1 MTNKFEQRYVID
13 LAGRLVS
20 KSRPHKEVARALSK
34 CIELQEPGFCWD
46 VESNSMVDEYLRN
59 ADDVPQA
66 AWKALGTQIASYT
79 SNAGEGF
86 AGDTGLAAPDR
97 IAQNIA
103 ALAAHVSLD
112 ADEEKIFH
120 LAIRAAISPEV
131 ENLCSSLT
139 HYAGLPSE
147 ETLVHLTGI
156 PINRVRKAI
165 APTAKLMIHG
175 LLQYEEPPT
184 YRLGIEPPARLL
196 KALEP
201 PAHGLT
207 DIMDGLFAAVEPA
220 TVSWDDFG
228 HIGPG
233 RELTLRIL
241 QGALKGREKGINIL
255 LHGVPG
261 TGKTEFCKVLGRQLG
276 ASLLAVGEADDD
288 GEEPNRRER
297 LQQLRLAQRM
307 FSGQGNTV
315 ILFDEMEDVLKDGFA
330 GSPGGA
336 GGGDRRAIGSKV
348 HMNRLFETN
357 AVPTLWTTNDI
368 ESCDPAL
375 MRRITLTLELRTPPV
390 NVRARIWRR
399 LAKQHDVPL
408 SQEQCREF
416 AKSMRDAPALASSAL
431 RTARIARGGVDDVR
445 RAASALARAVRGGRL
460 PPPATGGHERFDP
473 QLANADHDLD
483 MVTSRIVA
491 SWAKAGNG
499 AVGNNAKRDDIE
511 ANTGNPTDGINDP
524 APNERVVDSDVAKG
538 ANGAGR
544 ANGTDSINVAAD
556 DDGSNRDNNRGSSVG
571 GGGISVAGE
580 GGNCGGGVGGV
591 GINARG
597 TGVNASSVNDANG
610 MGGLCLS
617 GAPGTGKSA
626 FARYLADR
634 LDMQVLER
642 RASDILSCFVGGTE
656 HMIAEAF
663 AEARETGAFLIFDEV
678 DSLLGSR
685 EHATQSWELSQ
696 VNEMLTW
703 MESHPLPFACTTNLR
718 GRLDAATVR
727 RFALHIDFRPLSLAQ
742 RRACFERFF
751 SCAPAECAESLAAFD
766 KLTPGDFAVVAKRVN
781 LLGLTDSRDIVAE
794 LRRVQETKPGGGVAM
809 GFSAAA

>member
-79 SNAGEGF
+79 SNENEGVAEGEGVADGKGF
-86 AGDTGLAAPDR
+86 AESENPAAPDR
-97 IAQNIA
+97 LAQNVA

-139 HYAGLPSE
+139 HYAGVPSE

-156 PINRVRKAI
+156 PIKRVRKAI
-165 APTAKLMIHG
+165 APTAKLMLHG

-184 YRLGIEPPARLL
+184 YRLGVEPPARLL

-201 PAHGLT
+201 PAHGLS

-241 QGALKGREKGINIL
+241 RGALEGGERGINIL

-445 RAASALARAVRGGRL
+445 FAASALARAVRGGRL
-460 PPPATGGHERFDP
+460 PPPATTGHERFDP
-473 QLANADHDLD
+473 HLANADHDLD
-483 MVTSRIVA
+483 MVTKRIVA

-499 AVGNNAKRDDIE
+499 AG
-511 ANTGNPTDGINDP
+511 
-524 APNERVVDSDVAKG
+524 G
-538 ANGAGR
+538 ADR
-544 ANGTDSINVAAD
+544 ANCTDSIDVGVA
-556 DDGSNRDNNRGSSVG
+556 G
-571 GGGISVAGE
+571 GGG
-580 GGNCGGGVGGV
+580 GNRSGNRGNRLGGVSINVRGAGV
-591 GINARG
+591 DAR
-597 TGVNASSVNDANG
+597 SINDANA

-642 RASDILSCFVGGTE
+642 RASDLLNCFVGGTE
-656 HMIAEAF
+656 RMIADAF

-703 MESHPLPFACTTNLR
+703 MESHTLPFACTTNLR

-742 RRACFERFF
+742 RRTCFERFF
-751 SCAPAECAESLAAFD
+751 SCAPTESAESLAAFD

-781 LLGLTDSRDIVAE
+781 LLGITDSLDIVAE

>member
-1 MTNKFEQRYVID
+1 MTNKFEQRYVIG

-46 VESNSMVDEYLRN
+46 SESNSMVDEYLRN

-79 SNAGEGF
+79 SNQGEGVADDKGF
-86 AGDTGLAAPDR
+86 AESENPAAPDR

-131 ENLCSSLT
+131 ESLCSSLT

-184 YRLGIEPPARLL
+184 YRLGVEPPARLL
-196 KALEP
+196 KAMEP
-201 PAHGLT
+201 PAHGLS
-207 DIMDGLFAAVEPA
+207 DIMEGLFAAVEPA

-233 RELTLRIL
+233 RELALRIL
-241 QGALKGREKGINIL
+241 QGALEGREKGINIL
-255 LHGVPG
+255 FHGVPG
-261 TGKTEFCKVLGRQLG
+261 TGKTEFCKVLGRRLG

-315 ILFDEMEDVLKDGFA
+315 ILFDEMEDILKDGFA

-368 ESCDPAL
+368 ESCDSAL

-390 NVRARIWRR
+390 NVRARIWSR

-408 SQEQCREF
+408 SREQCREF

-431 RTARIARGGVDDVR
+431 RTARIARGGIDDVR
-445 RAASALARAVRGGRL
+445 LAAGALARAVRGGRL
-460 PPPATGGHERFDP
+460 PPPVTTGHERFDP
-473 QLANADHDLD
+473 HLANADHDLG
-483 MVTSRIVA
+483 MVTRSIVA

-499 AVGNNAKRDDIE
+499 AGGADRTN
-511 ANTGNPTDGINDP
+511 
-524 APNERVVDSDVAKG
+524 G
-538 ANGAGR
+538 AN
-544 ANGTDSINVAAD
+544 SINVADIAAD
-556 DDGSNRDNNRGSSVG
+556 DSRNRDSDKRSNV
-571 GGGISVAGE
+571 
-580 GGNCGGGVGGV
+580 
-591 GINARG
+591 
-597 TGVNASSVNDANG
+597 
-610 MGGLCLS
+610 GGLCLS

-656 HMIAEAF
+656 HRIADAF

-718 GRLDAATVR
+718 GRLDAATMR

-742 RRACFERFF
+742 RRACFKRFF
-751 SCAPAECAESLAAFD
+751 SCAPANGAESLAAFD
-766 KLTPGDFAVVAKRVN
+766 KLTPGDFAVVAKRVK
-781 LLGLTDSRDIVAE
+781 LLGITDSRDIVAE

>member
-1 MTNKFEQRYVID
+1 MTNKFEQRYLID

-20 KSRPHKEVARALSK
+20 ESRPHKDVARALSK
-34 CIELQEPGFCWD
+34 CVELQEPGLCWD
-46 VESNSMVDEYLRN
+46 PESNSMVNEYLGN
-59 ADDVPQA
+59 ADENVSAA

-79 SNAGEGF
+79 SKKGDGF
-86 AGDTGLAAPDR
+86 AEDEGLAAPDR
-97 IAQNIA
+97 LAQNIA
-103 ALAAHVSLD
+103 ALAAHMSLD

-120 LAIRAAISPEV
+120 LAVRAANSAEV

-139 HYAGLPSE
+139 HYAGVPSE
-147 ETLVHLTGI
+147 EALALLTGI
-156 PINRVRKAI
+156 PIKQVRRAI
-165 APTAKLMIHG
+165 APAAKLIMHG

-184 YRLGIEPPARLL
+184 YRLGVEPPNRLL
-196 KALEP
+196 GALEP

-233 RELTLRIL
+233 RELTFRIL
-241 QGALKGREKGINIL
+241 QGALEGCEKGINIL

-288 GEEPNRRER
+288 GEELNRRGR
-297 LQQLRLAQRM
+297 LQQLRLAQGM

-315 ILFDEMEDVLKDGFA
+315 ILFDEMEDILKDGFA
-330 GSPGGA
+330 DSP

-357 AVPTLWTTNDI
+357 SVPTLWTTNDI

-408 SQEQCREF
+408 SQEQCLEF

-431 RTARIARGGVDDVR
+431 RTARIVRGGVDDVR
-445 RAASALARAVRGGRL
+445 FAASALARAVRGGRL
-460 PPPATGGHERFDP
+460 PPPATTGHERFDP
-473 QLANADHDLD
+473 HLANADHDLD
-483 MVTSRIVA
+483 MVTKRIVA
-491 SWAKAGNG
+491 SWAKS
-499 AVGNNAKRDDIE
+499 E
-511 ANTGNPTDGINDP
+511 
-524 APNERVVDSDVAKG
+524 
-538 ANGAGR
+538 NGAGVADR
-544 ANGTDSINVAAD
+544 ANGTDSIDV
-556 DDGSNRDNNRGSSVG
+556 GVTG
-571 GGGISVAGE
+571 GGGNRS
-580 GGNCGGGVGGV
+580 GNRSGNRLGGVSINVRGAGV
-591 GINARG
+591 DACGA
-597 TGVNASSVNDANG
+597 GVNARSVNVRGAGVNARSINDANA

-634 LDMQVLER
+634 LEMQVLER
-642 RASDILSCFVGGTE
+642 RASDILNCFVGGTE
-656 HMIAEAF
+656 RMIADAF

-703 MESHPLPFACTTNLR
+703 MESHSLPFACTTNLR

-751 SCAPAECAESLAAFD
+751 SCAPAESAESLAAFD
-766 KLTPGDFAVVAKRVN
+766 KLTPGDFAVVAKRVK
-781 LLGLTDSRDIVAE
+781 LLGITDSLDIVAE

>member
-13 LAGRLVS
+13 LAGRLAS

-86 AGDTGLAAPDR
+86 AEDKSVAGDKGHAAPDR
-97 IAQNIA
+97 LAQNIA

-112 ADEEKIFH
+112 ADEENIFH

-131 ENLCSSLT
+131 ESLCSSLT

-184 YRLGIEPPARLL
+184 YRLGVEPPARLL

-201 PAHGLT
+201 PAHDLS

-233 RELTLRIL
+233 RELAHRIL
-241 QGALKGREKGINIL
+241 KGALEGRERGINIL

-330 GSPGGA
+330 GSLGGA

-368 ESCDPAL
+368 GSCDPAL

-416 AKSMRDAPALASSAL
+416 AKSMQDAPALASSAL

-445 RAASALARAVRGGRL
+445 LAASALARAVRGGRL
-460 PPPATGGHERFDP
+460 PPPATTDHERFDP
-473 QLANADHDLD
+473 HLANADHDLD
-483 MVTSRIVA
+483 MVTRRIVA
-491 SWAKAGNG
+491 IWAKAGNG
-499 AVGNNAKRDDIE
+499 AGGVDRANDTNSIDVGDSADGGKCG
-511 ANTGNPTDGINDP
+511 GN
-524 APNERVVDSDVAKG
+524 RDSDK
-538 ANGAGR
+538 R
-544 ANGTDSINVAAD
+544 
-556 DDGSNRDNNRGSSVG
+556 SSV
-571 GGGISVAGE
+571 
-580 GGNCGGGVGGV
+580 
-591 GINARG
+591 
-597 TGVNASSVNDANG
+597 
-610 MGGLCLS
+610 GGLCLS

-634 LDMQVLER
+634 LEMQVLER
-642 RASDILSCFVGGTE
+642 RASDLLNCFVGGTE
-656 HMIAEAF
+656 HMIADAF

-742 RRACFERFF
+742 RRACFKRFF
-751 SCAPAECAESLAAFD
+751 SCAPVDSAESLAAFD
-766 KLTPGDFAVVAKRVN
+766 KLTPGDFAVVAKRVK
-781 LLGLTDSRDIVAE
+781 LLGITNSRDIVAE

-809 GFSAAA
+809 GFSVAA

>member
-86 AGDTGLAAPDR
+86 AEGKSVAGDKGHAAPDR
-97 IAQNIA
+97 LAQNIA

-112 ADEEKIFH
+112 ADEENIFH
-120 LAIRAAISPEV
+120 LAIRAATSPEV
-131 ENLCSSLT
+131 ESLCSSLT
-139 HYAGLPSE
+139 HYAGLPGE

-165 APTAKLMIHG
+165 APTAKLMLHG

-184 YRLGIEPPARLL
+184 YRLGVEPPARLL

-241 QGALKGREKGINIL
+241 QGALEGGERGINIL

-276 ASLLAVGEADDD
+276 ASLLAVGEADED

-408 SQEQCREF
+408 SQRTMPRIRQIHAGCTGACEAAPF
-416 AKSMRDAPALASSAL
+416 A
-431 RTARIARGGVDDVR
+431 
-445 RAASALARAVRGGRL
+445 
-460 PPPATGGHERFDP
+460 
-473 QLANADHDLD
+473 
-483 MVTSRIVA
+483 
-491 SWAKAGNG
+491 
-499 AVGNNAKRDDIE
+499 
-511 ANTGNPTDGINDP
+511 
-524 APNERVVDSDVAKG
+524 
-538 ANGAGR
+538 
-544 ANGTDSINVAAD
+544 
-556 DDGSNRDNNRGSSVG
+556 
-571 GGGISVAGE
+571 
-580 GGNCGGGVGGV
+580 
-591 GINARG
+591 
-597 TGVNASSVNDANG
+597 
-610 MGGLCLS
+610 
-617 GAPGTGKSA
+617 
-626 FARYLADR
+626 
-634 LDMQVLER
+634 R
-642 RASDILSCFVGGTE
+642 RASP
-656 HMIAEAF
+656 
-663 AEARETGAFLIFDEV
+663 GA
-678 DSLLGSR
+678 
-685 EHATQSWELSQ
+685 
-696 VNEMLTW
+696 
-703 MESHPLPFACTTNLR
+703 
-718 GRLDAATVR
+718 
-727 RFALHIDFRPLSLAQ
+727 AL
-742 RRACFERFF
+742 
-751 SCAPAECAESLAAFD
+751 
-766 KLTPGDFAVVAKRVN
+766 
-781 LLGLTDSRDIVAE
+781 
-794 LRRVQETKPGGGVAM
+794 M
-809 GFSAAA
+809 M

>member
-46 VESNSMVDEYLRN
+46 AESNSMVDEYLRN

-79 SNAGEGF
+79 SNESEGVAEGEGVADDKGF
-86 AGDTGLAAPDR
+86 VESENPAAPDR
-97 IAQNIA
+97 LAQNIA

-184 YRLGIEPPARLL
+184 YRLGVEPPARLL

-241 QGALKGREKGINIL
+241 QGALEGGERGINIL

-408 SQEQCREF
+408 SREQCREF

-445 RAASALARAVRGGRL
+445 QAARALARAVRGGRL
-460 PPPATGGHERFDP
+460 PPPATTGHERFDP
-473 QLANADHDLD
+473 HLANADHDLD
-483 MVTSRIVA
+483 MVTKRIVA
-491 SWAKAGNG
+491 SWAKAGNRAGG
-499 AVGNNAKRDDIE
+499 AD
-511 ANTGNPTDGINDP
+511 
-524 APNERVVDSDVAKG
+524 
-538 ANGAGR
+538 R
-544 ANGTDSINVAAD
+544 ANGTNSINVADISD
-556 DDGSNRDNNRGSSVG
+556 DDSRNRDSDKRSSV
-571 GGGISVAGE
+571 
-580 GGNCGGGVGGV
+580 
-591 GINARG
+591 
-597 TGVNASSVNDANG
+597 
-610 MGGLCLS
+610 GGLCLS
-617 GAPGTGKSA
+617 GAPGTGKSV

-634 LDMQVLER
+634 LEMQALER
-642 RASDILSCFVGGTE
+642 RASDLLNCFVGGTE
-656 HMIAEAF
+656 HMIADAF

-703 MESHPLPFACTTNLR
+703 MESHPLPFACTTNLH

-727 RFALHIDFRPLSLAQ
+727 RFALHIEFRPLSLAQ
-742 RRACFERFF
+742 RRACFKRFF
-751 SCAPAECAESLAAFD
+751 SCAAAKSAESLAAFD
-766 KLTPGDFAVVAKRVN
+766 KLTPGDFAVVAKRVK
-781 LLGLTDSRDIVAE
+781 LLGITESRDIVAE

>member
-79 SNAGEGF
+79 SNAGESVAEGEGVADDKGF
-86 AGDTGLAAPDR
+86 VESENPAAPDR
-97 IAQNIA
+97 LAQNIA

-165 APTAKLMIHG
+165 APTAKLMLHG

-184 YRLGIEPPARLL
+184 YRLGVEPPARLL

-201 PAHGLT
+201 PAHGLS

-233 RELTLRIL
+233 RELALRIL
-241 QGALKGREKGINIL
+241 QGALEGGERGINIL

-315 ILFDEMEDVLKDGFA
+315 ILFDEMEDILKDGFA
-330 GSPGGA
+330 GSLGGA
-336 GGGDRRAIGSKV
+336 SGGDRRAIGSKV

-390 NVRARIWRR
+390 NVRARIWSR

-408 SQEQCREF
+408 SREQCREF

-445 RAASALARAVRGGRL
+445 LAASALARAVRGGRL
-460 PPPATGGHERFDP
+460 PPPATTGHERFDP
-473 QLANADHDLD
+473 HLANADHDLD
-483 MVTSRIVA
+483 MVTKRIVA
-491 SWAKAGNG
+491 SWAKA
-499 AVGNNAKRDDIE
+499 E
-511 ANTGNPTDGINDP
+511 
-524 APNERVVDSDVAKG
+524 
-538 ANGAGR
+538 NGAGGADR
-544 ANGTDSINVAAD
+544 ANGTDSINVTESAD
-556 DDGSNRDNNRGSSVG
+556 GGGSCGGNRDGNWG
-571 GGGISVAGE
+571 GGA
-580 GGNCGGGVGGV
+580 GGV
-591 GINARG
+591 GISVCDAGVDARG
-597 TGVNASSVNDANG
+597 AGVSASSVNDANG
-610 MGGLCLS
+610 MCGLCLS

-634 LDMQVLER
+634 LEMQVLER
-642 RASDILSCFVGGTE
+642 RASDLLNCFVGGTE
-656 HMIAEAF
+656 HMIADAF

-781 LLGLTDSRDIVAE
+781 LLGITDSRDIVAE
-794 LRRVQETKPGGGVAM
+794 LRRVQETKPGGGVAI

>member
-46 VESNSMVDEYLRN
+46 AESNSMVDEYLRN
-59 ADDVPQA
+59 ADDVPHA

-79 SNAGEGF
+79 SNESEGVAEGEGF
-86 AGDTGLAAPDR
+86 ADGKGFAESENPAAPDR
-97 IAQNIA
+97 LAQNVA

-112 ADEEKIFH
+112 ADEENIFH
-120 LAIRAAISPEV
+120 LAIRAATSPEV

-184 YRLGIEPPARLL
+184 YRLGVEPPARLL

-201 PAHGLT
+201 PAHGLS
-207 DIMDGLFAAVEPA
+207 DIMEGLFAAVEPA

-241 QGALKGREKGINIL
+241 QGALEGRERGINIL

-315 ILFDEMEDVLKDGFA
+315 ILFDEMEDILNDGFA
-330 GSPGGA
+330 GYPGGA

-390 NVRARIWRR
+390 NVRTRIWRR

-408 SQEQCREF
+408 SREQCREF

-431 RTARIARGGVDDVR
+431 RTARIARGGVNDVR
-445 RAASALARAVRGGRL
+445 LAASALARAVRGGRL
-460 PPPATGGHERFDP
+460 PPPATTGHERFDP
-473 QLANADHDLD
+473 HLANADHDLD
-483 MVTSRIVA
+483 MVTRRIVA

-499 AVGNNAKRDDIE
+499 AG
-511 ANTGNPTDGINDP
+511 
-524 APNERVVDSDVAKG
+524 G
-538 ANGAGR
+538 ADR
-544 ANGTDSINVAAD
+544 ANGDDNMNVTDSAD
-556 DDGSNRDNNRGSSVG
+556 GGSCNRDSDKRSSV
-571 GGGISVAGE
+571 
-580 GGNCGGGVGGV
+580 
-591 GINARG
+591 
-597 TGVNASSVNDANG
+597 
-610 MGGLCLS
+610 GGLCLS
-617 GAPGTGKSA
+617 GAPGAGKSA

-634 LDMQVLER
+634 LEMQVLER
-642 RASDILSCFVGGTE
+642 RGSDLLNCFVGGTE
-656 HMIAEAF
+656 HMIADAF

-727 RFALHIDFRPLSLAQ
+727 RFALHIDFRPLSLVQ
-742 RRACFERFF
+742 RRVCFERFF
-751 SCAPAECAESLAAFD
+751 SCAAAESAESLAAFD
-766 KLTPGDFAVVAKRVN
+766 KLTPGDFAVVAKRVK
-781 LLGLTDSRDIVAE
+781 LLGITESRDIVAE

>member
-1 MTNKFEQRYVID
+1 MID

-46 VESNSMVDEYLRN
+46 AESNSMVDEYLRN

-79 SNAGEGF
+79 SNEGESVAEGEG
-86 AGDTGLAAPDR
+86 AADDTGPAAPDR
-97 IAQNIA
+97 LAQNIA

-112 ADEEKIFH
+112 ADEENIFH
-120 LAIRAAISPEV
+120 LAIRAATSPEV

-139 HYAGLPSE
+139 HYAGLPGE

-165 APTAKLMIHG
+165 APTAKLMLHG

-184 YRLGIEPPARLL
+184 YRLGVEPPARLL

-241 QGALKGREKGINIL
+241 QGALEGRERGINIL

-315 ILFDEMEDVLKDGFA
+315 ILFDEMEDILKDGFA

-390 NVRARIWRR
+390 NVRARIWSR

-445 RAASALARAVRGGRL
+445 LAARALARAVRGGRL
-460 PPPATGGHERFDP
+460 PPSATGGHERFDP
-473 QLANADHDLD
+473 QLANADHDLG
-483 MVTSRIVA
+483 MVTRRIVA

-499 AVGNNAKRDDIE
+499 AG
-511 ANTGNPTDGINDP
+511 
-524 APNERVVDSDVAKG
+524 G
-538 ANGAGR
+538 ADR
-544 ANGTDSINVAAD
+544 ANGTDSIDVAD
-556 DDGSNRDNNRGSSVG
+556 STDGGNRDSNLDNNLDSNQ
-571 GGGISVAGE
+571 
-580 GGNCGGGVGGV
+580 GNSLGGV
-591 GINARG
+591 GINFRSA
-597 TGVNASSVNDANG
+597 GVDACDINDAHCV
-610 MGGLCLS
+610 GGLCLS

-634 LDMQVLER
+634 LEMQVLER
-642 RASDILSCFVGGTE
+642 RASDLLNCFVGGTE
-656 HMIAEAF
+656 HMIADAF

-751 SCAPAECAESLAAFD
+751 SCAPAESAESLAAFD
-766 KLTPGDFAVVAKRVN
+766 KLTPGDFAVVAKRVK
-781 LLGLTDSRDIVAE
+781 LLGITDSLDIVAE

>member
-46 VESNSMVDEYLRN
+46 SESNSMVDEYLRN

-66 AWKALGTQIASYT
+66 AWKALGAQIASYT
-79 SNAGEGF
+79 SNEGESVAEGKGVADGKGF
-86 AGDTGLAAPDR
+86 AESENPAAPDR
-97 IAQNIA
+97 LAQNIA

-120 LAIRAAISPEV
+120 LAIRAAISLEV
-131 ENLCSSLT
+131 ESLCSSLT

-165 APTAKLMIHG
+165 APTAKLMRHG

-184 YRLGIEPPARLL
+184 YRLGVEPPARLL

-201 PAHGLT
+201 PAHGLS

-241 QGALKGREKGINIL
+241 RGALEGGERGINIL

-288 GEEPNRRER
+288 GEEPSRQER

-315 ILFDEMEDVLKDGFA
+315 ILFDEMEDILKDGFA

-390 NVRARIWRR
+390 NVRARIWSR

-408 SQEQCREF
+408 SRERCREF

-431 RTARIARGGVDDVR
+431 RTARIARGGIDDVR
-445 RAASALARAVRGGRL
+445 LAARALARAVRGGRL
-460 PPPATGGHERFDP
+460 PPPATTGHELFDP

-483 MVTSRIVA
+483 MVTRRIVA
-491 SWAKAGNG
+491 SWARAGNG
-499 AVGNNAKRDDIE
+499 AGGADR
-511 ANTGNPTDGINDP
+511 
-524 APNERVVDSDVAKG
+524 
-538 ANGAGR
+538 ANGA
-544 ANGTDSINVAAD
+544 DSIDVAN
-556 DDGSNRDNNRGSSVG
+556 DGDNRGGNRGGNRDSNRGSSVG
-571 GGGISVAGE
+571 GVRINVRGSGVDVRSAGVDA
-580 GGNCGGGVGGV
+580 CGAGVDTCS
-591 GINARG
+591 I
-597 TGVNASSVNDANG
+597 NDAHG
-610 MGGLCLS
+610 VGGLCLS

-634 LDMQVLER
+634 LEMQVLER
-642 RASDILSCFVGGTE
+642 RASDLLNCFVGGTE
-656 HMIAEAF
+656 HMIADAF

-685 EHATQSWELSQ
+685 EYATQSWELSQ

-751 SCAPAECAESLAAFD
+751 SCAPAEGAESLAAFD
-766 KLTPGDFAVVAKRVN
+766 KLTPGDFALVAKRVN
-781 LLGLTDSRDIVAE
+781 LLGITESRDIVAE
-794 LRRVQETKPGGGVAM
+794 LRRVHETKPGGGVAM

>member
-1 MTNKFEQRYVID
+1 MTNKFEQQYVID

-79 SNAGEGF
+79 SNESEGVADDKGF
-86 AGDTGLAAPDR
+86 VKSENPAAPDR
-97 IAQNIA
+97 LAQNIA

-112 ADEEKIFH
+112 ADEENIFH
-120 LAIRAAISPEV
+120 LAIRAATSPEV

-139 HYAGLPSE
+139 HYAGLPGE

-184 YRLGIEPPARLL
+184 YRLGVEPPARLL

-201 PAHGLT
+201 PAHGLS
-207 DIMDGLFAAVEPA
+207 DIMEGLFAAVEPA

-233 RELTLRIL
+233 RELALRIL
-241 QGALKGREKGINIL
+241 QGALEGGERGINIL

-315 ILFDEMEDVLKDGFA
+315 ILFDEMEDILKDGFA

-348 HMNRLFETN
+348 HMNRIFETN

-431 RTARIARGGVDDVR
+431 RTAHIARGGVDDVR
-445 RAASALARAVRGGRL
+445 LAASALARAVRGGRL
-460 PPPATGGHERFDP
+460 PPPATTGHERFDP

-483 MVTSRIVA
+483 MVTKRIVT
-491 SWAKAGNG
+491 SWAKAENG
-499 AVGNNAKRDDIE
+499 VG
-511 ANTGNPTDGINDP
+511 
-524 APNERVVDSDVAKG
+524 G
-538 ANGAGR
+538 ADR
-544 ANGTDSINVAAD
+544 ANGTDSIDVGDSAD
-556 DDGSNRDNNRGSSVG
+556 GGNCGGNRDNNRGNSVG
-571 GGGISVAGE
+571 SVGINVAGDGE
-580 GGNCGGGVGGV
+580 GGNRGGGMGGV
-591 GINARG
+591 GISVCDA
-597 TGVNASSVNDANG
+597 GVSASSVNDASG

-634 LDMQVLER
+634 LEMQVLER
-642 RASDILSCFVGGTE
+642 RGSDLLSCFVGGTE
-656 HMIAEAF
+656 HRIADAF

-751 SCAPAECAESLAAFD
+751 SCAPAEGAESLAAFD
-766 KLTPGDFAVVAKRVN
+766 KLTPGDFAVVAKRVK
-781 LLGLTDSRDIVAE
+781 LLGITDSRDIVAE

>member
-1 MTNKFEQRYVID
+1 MTNKFEQRYVIG

-79 SNAGEGF
+79 SNESEGVAEDEGF
-86 AGDTGLAAPDR
+86 ADDKGFVESENPAAPDR
-97 IAQNIA
+97 LAQNIA

-112 ADEEKIFH
+112 ADEAKIFH
-120 LAIRAAISPEV
+120 LAVRAAISPEV

-165 APTAKLMIHG
+165 APTATLMIHG

-184 YRLGIEPPARLL
+184 YRLGVEPPARLL

-220 TVSWDDFG
+220 TVAWDDFG

-233 RELTLRIL
+233 RELALRIL
-241 QGALKGREKGINIL
+241 QGALEGGERGINIL

-315 ILFDEMEDVLKDGFA
+315 ILFDEMEDILKDGFA

-336 GGGDRRAIGSKV
+336 GDGDRRAIGSKV

-408 SQEQCREF
+408 SREQCLEF

-431 RTARIARGGVDDVR
+431 RTARIVRGGVDDVR
-445 RAASALARAVRGGRL
+445 FAASALARAVRGGRL

-473 QLANADHDLD
+473 QLANADHDLG
-483 MVTSRIVA
+483 MVTRRIVA

-499 AVGNNAKRDDIE
+499 AGGADRTN
-511 ANTGNPTDGINDP
+511 
-524 APNERVVDSDVAKG
+524 G
-538 ANGAGR
+538 AN
-544 ANGTDSINVAAD
+544 SINVADIAAD
-556 DDGSNRDNNRGSSVG
+556 DSRNRDSDKRSNV
-571 GGGISVAGE
+571 
-580 GGNCGGGVGGV
+580 
-591 GINARG
+591 
-597 TGVNASSVNDANG
+597 
-610 MGGLCLS
+610 GGLCLS

-642 RASDILSCFVGGTE
+642 RGSDLLSCFVGGTE
-656 HMIAEAF
+656 HMIADAF

-751 SCAPAECAESLAAFD
+751 SCAPADSAESLAAFD
-766 KLTPGDFAVVAKRVN
+766 KLTPGDFAVVARRVK
-781 LLGLTDSRDIVAE
+781 LLGITDSRDIVAE